1 MRSGGFPCRVSG
13 CSEQFGVA
21 DPSSMESLLAASAA
35 RTAHELAAHDY
46 RHPRPPEEPRRGSPY
61 ITRSKAKNA

>member
-1 MRSGGFPCRVSG
+1 
-13 CSEQFGVA
+13 
-21 DPSSMESLLAASAA
+21 MESLLAASAA